1 MSAGTAPGPIER
13 ARDEAGCDGAERQIH
28 ARGDELHTAGDLAR
42 HRMRRE
48 EVCAATVAAV
58 VPTRVLSV
66 QALQR
71 NRKAR
76 VSNPEEGV
84 VMAPHQHVREQS
96 ELEALADRG
105 EAVEEVLTVGIDDE
119 EETLVTPASGEVID
133 ACVERTQRS
142 SHKDEARQLCL

>member
-13 ARDEAGCDGAERQIH
+13 ARDEAGCDGVERQIA
-28 ARGDELHTAGDLAR
+28 ARGDELPIAGDLAR
-42 HRMRRE
+42 HRMSAE

-76 VSNPEEGV
+76 VSNPDEGG

-96 ELEALADRG
+96 GLEALADRG
-105 EAVEEVLTVGIDDE
+105 EAGGEVLPGGNDEE
-119 EETLVTPASGEVID
+119 EETLGTPASGEGIE
-133 ACVERTQRS
+133 ACVERTQGS
-142 SHKDEARQLCL
+142 SHKDEARQLCW